1 MSTISRRTFLKLAG
15 VTAVATAGA
24 SMLTG
29 CSWFDDVE
37 LVIMGSIDDGKTY
50 TKAGSKSMPRILVNT
65 VKGSIKLALDL
76 VKKYG
81 PEEYR
86 GADVT
91 VDKDYPNCLTFVKD
105 KETGKESMIIAVKVA
120 MVEVEYEVLVN
131 GKSVTSG
138 KHSFPKGVTGIDEDT
153 ARKIIAEVGKN
164 NDKVPT
170 NYEFDSTVANNL
182 KVVNGKITV
191 AQNTFAKAG
200 YKFVSWNT
208 QADGKGTSFAPGA
221 EARVNSEGENVLY
234 AIWEARTDTKYI
246 VEF

>member
-29 CSWFDDVE
+29 CSWFDDVK
-37 LVIMGSIDDGKTY
+37 LVIMGSVDDGKTY
-50 TKAGSKSMPRILVNT
+50 TEVFSKTMPRILINT
-65 VKGSIKLALDL
+65 VKGNLNLALKL
-76 VKKYG
+76 VKEQG
-81 PEEYR
+81 PEAYR

-91 VDKDYPNCLTFVKD
+91 VDKDYPNSLTFVKD
-105 KETGKESMIIAVKVA
+105 KDGKESMIIAVKVA

-153 ARKIIAEVGKN
+153 ARKIIAEVAKN
-164 NDKVPT
+164 NDKVPA

-191 AQNTFAKAG
+191 ALKVAA
-200 YKFVSWNT
+200 
-208 QADGKGTSFAPGA
+208 A
-221 EARVNSEGENVLY
+221 
-234 AIWEARTDTKYI
+234 
-246 VEF
+246 

>member
-29 CSWFDDVE
+29 CSWFDDVK
-37 LVIMGSIDDGKTY
+37 LVIMGSVDDGKTY
-50 TKAGSKSMPRILVNT
+50 TEVFSKTMPRILINT
-65 VKGSIKLALDL
+65 VKGNLNLALKL
-76 VKKYG
+76 VKEQG
-81 PEEYR
+81 PEAYR

-138 KHSFPKGVTGIDEDT
+138 KQKFPKGVKKIPGEDALKLAKSKLNYPPYNTVDFEIDKDY
-153 ARKIIAEVGKN
+153 
-164 NDKVPT
+164 P
-170 NYEFDSTVANNL
+170 NNL
-182 KVVNGKITV
+182 TVVNGKVTI
-191 AQNTFAKAG
+191 ALLG
-200 YKFVSWNT
+200 H
-208 QADGKGTSFAPGA
+208 KG
-221 EARVNSEGENVLY
+221 
-234 AIWEARTDTKYI
+234 
-246 VEF
+246 

>member
-50 TKAGSKSMPRILVNT
+50 TKAGSKSMPRILINT
-65 VKGSIKLALDL
+65 VKGNLKLALDL

-91 VDKDYPNCLTFVKD
+91 VDKDYPNSLIFVKD

-120 MVEVEYEVLVN
+120 MVEVEYEVLVI
-131 GKSVTSG
+131 T
-138 KHSFPKGVTGIDEDT
+138 H
-153 ARKIIAEVGKN
+153 A
-164 NDKVPT
+164 
-170 NYEFDSTVANNL
+170 AN
-182 KVVNGKITV
+182 
-191 AQNTFAKAG
+191 
-200 YKFVSWNT
+200 
-208 QADGKGTSFAPGA
+208 
-221 EARVNSEGENVLY
+221 
-234 AIWEARTDTKYI
+234 
-246 VEF
+246 

>member
-37 LVIMGSIDDGKTY
+37 LVVMGSVDDGKTY
-50 TKAGSKSMPRILVNT
+50 TEVVRKTMPRILVNT
-65 VKGSIKLALDL
+65 VTGNLNLALKL
-76 VKKYG
+76 VKEQG
-81 PEEYR
+81 PEAYR

-91 VDKDYPNCLTFVKD
+91 VDKDYPGCLTFIKD
-105 KETGKESMIIAVKVA
+105 KEAGKESLIIAVKVA
-120 MVEVEYEVLVN
+120 MVEVEYEVLIN

-138 KHSFPKGVTGIDEDT
+138 KHSFPKGVTSIDEDT

-182 KVVNGKITV
+182 KVVDGKITV
-191 AQNTFAKAG
+191 ALK
-200 YKFVSWNT
+200 V
-208 QADGKGTSFAPGA
+208 A
-221 EARVNSEGENVLY
+221 ES
-234 AIWEARTDTKYI
+234 
-246 VEF
+246 

>member
-50 TKAGSKSMPRILVNT
+50 TEVFSKTMPRILINT
-65 VKGSIKLALDL
+65 VKGNLNLALKL
-76 VKKYG
+76 VKEQG
-81 PEEYR
+81 PEAYR

-91 VDKDYPNCLTFVKD
+91 VDKDYPNSLTFVKD
-105 KETGKESMIIAVKVA
+105 KDGKESMIIAVKVA

-153 ARKIIAEVGKN
+153 ARKIIAEVAKN
-164 NDKVPT
+164 NDKVPA

-191 AQNTFAKAG
+191 ALKVAA
-200 YKFVSWNT
+200 
-208 QADGKGTSFAPGA
+208 A
-221 EARVNSEGENVLY
+221 
-234 AIWEARTDTKYI
+234 
-246 VEF
+246 

>member
-65 VKGSIKLALDL
+65 VKGNIKLALDL

-91 VDKDYPNCLTFVKD
+91 VDKNYPNCLTFVKD

-138 KHSFPKGVTGIDEDT
+138 KQKFPKGARLKRIPGEDALKLAKSQLNYPPYNTVDFEIDKDY
-153 ARKIIAEVGKN
+153 
-164 NDKVPT
+164 P
-170 NYEFDSTVANNL
+170 NNL
-182 KVVNGKITV
+182 TVVNGKVTI
-191 AQNTFAKAG
+191 ALLG
-200 YKFVSWNT
+200 H
-208 QADGKGTSFAPGA
+208 KG
-221 EARVNSEGENVLY
+221 
-234 AIWEARTDTKYI
+234 
-246 VEF
+246 

>member
-37 LVIMGSIDDGKTY
+37 LVIMGSVDDGKTY
-50 TKAGSKSMPRILVNT
+50 TKVFSRSMPRILINT
-65 VKGSIKLALDL
+65 VKGNLNLALKL
-76 VKKYG
+76 VKEQG
-81 PEEYR
+81 PEAYR

-131 GKSVTSG
+131 GKSISSG
-138 KHSFPKGVTGIDEDT
+138 KQKFPKGVTKIPEEDALELVKSKLNYPPYNTVDFEIDKDY
-153 ARKIIAEVGKN
+153 
-164 NDKVPT
+164 P
-170 NYEFDSTVANNL
+170 NNL
-182 KVVNGKITV
+182 TVV
-191 AQNTFAKAG
+191 
-200 YKFVSWNT
+200 
-208 QADGKGTSFAPGA
+208 DGKVTIALLGHKG
-221 EARVNSEGENVLY
+221 
-234 AIWEARTDTKYI
+234 
-246 VEF
+246 

>member
-29 CSWFDDVE
+29 CSWFDDVD
-37 LVIMGSIDDGKTY
+37 LIVMLSTDDGKTY
-50 TKAGSKSMPRILVNT
+50 EERLHKTMPRIT
-65 VKGSIKLALDL
+65 VSAAKSNLDL
-76 VKKYG
+76 VLRLAKEEG
-81 PEEYR
+81 PEAYR
-86 GADVT
+86 NAEIT
-91 VDKDYPNCLTFVKD
+91 VDRDYPGCLTFIKD

-164 NDKVPT
+164 NDKVPA

-182 KVVNGKITV
+182 KVVDGKITV
-191 AQNTFAKAG
+191 ALK
-200 YKFVSWNT
+200 V
-208 QADGKGTSFAPGA
+208 
-221 EARVNSEGENVLY
+221 
-234 AIWEARTDTKYI
+234 
-246 VEF
+246 